1 MSRSREHRLHVLL
14 LGTEFFRNH
23 GGIQNINRLLVR
35 AFCAVG
41 VRTPLALDVFSF
53 TDSPKHIPA
62 GFPAA
67 DSEGE
72 GAVVCWHAAGRS
84 RVAMSWQLAEC
95 LAGSR
100 ADLVLFTH
108 VDLLPLARLVRAL
121 APAARVA
128 VLAHGTEVWHPLAG
142 RPAKELLQVDAFASP
157 SEFTARKLTE
167 VHGIPRERVTVLP
180 HGLDPAW
187 AAACDAGGQEH
198 SLRVAGQI
206 LLSVTRL
213 SRADTA
219 GKGVDL
225 VLQALPTILQ
235 KCPEARY
242 VVAGGGGD
250 LPRLREAVRRLGLE
264 NAVQLLGPCGAED
277 LQRAYSAADIF
288 VLPTQVEGF
297 GVVFLEAMF
306 NRLPVVAVRA
316 SATPEVVED
325 GIAGLL
331 VAPGDSA
338 ALAGA
343 LCSLL
348 ADPERRQA
356 MARAGRSRVERLY
369 SFDSFVARWERWL
382 AAQVPE
388 AVYAARQDEFFA
400 LTRVAAGAA

>member
-1 MSRSREHRLHVLL
+1 MSRSRQRRLRVLL
-14 LGTEFFRNH
+14 VATEFFRNH

-35 AFCAVG
+35 AFCALG

-53 TDSPKHIPA
+53 TDGPEHIPA
-62 GFPAA
+62 GFPSA
-67 DSEGE
+67 DGEGE
-72 GAVVCWHAAGRS
+72 ETTVRWHAAGRS
-84 RVAMSWQLAEC
+84 RAAMSWQLTEC
-95 LAGSR
+95 LVGS
-100 ADLVLFTH
+100 APDLVLFTH
-108 VDLLPLARLVRAL
+108 VALLPLARLVRSL

-128 VLAHGTEVWHPLAG
+128 VLAHGTEVWHPLPR
-142 RPAKELLQVDAFASP
+142 RPARELLQVDAFASP

-167 VHGIPRERVTVLP
+167 VHGIPRERVAVLP

-187 AAACDAGGQEH
+187 AAACDAAGQEH

-225 VLQALPTILQ
+225 VLQAMPTVLQ
-235 KCPEARY
+235 SYPDARY

-250 LPRLREAVRRLGLE
+250 LPRLKEAVRRLSLE
-264 NAVQLLGPCGAED
+264 NAVQLLGPCSGEE
-277 LQRAYSAADIF
+277 LRRAYSAADIF

-325 GIAGLL
+325 GVAGLL
-331 VAPGDSA
+331 VAPEDSP
-338 ALAGA
+338 ALAAA

-348 ADPERRQA
+348 ANRERRQA

-369 SFDSFVARWERWL
+369 AFDSFVARWERWL

-388 AVYAARQDEFFA
+388 AVYVARQGEFFA
-400 LTRVAAGAA
+400 LARAAVGAA